1 MRQGGSWII
10 EIHNDHI
17 NSFAGV
23 MLVLEEVLGM
33 SAADGGRM
41 AEDIHRDGK
50 ADLTPLPR
58 PEAERFAAAFQL
70 RGLTAKLR
78 KDRHA

>member
-23 MLVLEEVLGM
+23 MLVLEEVIGM
-33 SAADGGRM
+33 PAAEGRLM
-41 AEDIHRDGK
+41 AEEIDCDGK

-58 PEAERFAAAFQL
+58 AEAERLVAAFQV
-70 RGLTAKLR
+70 RGLNAKLR
-78 KDRHA
+78 KARRA